1 MNVFRKLED
10 EMKKLSHTNESGKA
24 RMVDVS
30 AKNDQKRKAK
40 AVGFIRLQPDTLKLI
55 RENDI
60 KKGDVLN
67 VARVGG
73 IMGAKKTS
81 ELIPM
86 AHNLPLNHVSV
97 EIDLKT
103 DGVQVYAQ
111 AATTGK
117 TGVEMEALT
126 AVSIALLNIYD
137 MCKAVDDAMEI
148 GEIRL
153 IEKTKTNL

>member
-1 MNVFRKLED
+1 
-10 EMKKLSHTNESGKA
+10 MKKLSHTDASGKA

-40 AVGFIRLQPDTLKLI
+40 AEGSIRLHPDTLNLI
-55 RENDI
+55 RDNDI

-73 IMGAKKTS
+73 IMGGKKTS

-86 AHNLPLNHVSV
+86 AHNLPLNSVSV
-97 EIDLKT
+97 DVELTKE
-103 DGVQVYAQ
+103 GAHVYAD
-111 AATTGK
+111 AACTGK

-137 MCKAVDDAMEI
+137 MCKAVDGDMEI